1 MEDIFM
7 EDLVSDY
14 YSVCLIHMHESV
26 YKFEI
31 FNSKCDLRL
40 LLSCKSGYFIIL
52 FSSSTLFVNGRRA
65 YIYSVIIYIK
75 QLVQEWLTSLGSKL
89 FLYKS
94 RLDYYSSQPN
104 YIQYQQ
110 WHLKFKGN
118 LLPHLMTYFCQ
129 Q

>member
-1 MEDIFM
+1 M